1 MEDVD
6 ELDWIQSRGMKIIKD
21 LENMAYGGRL
31 KGLELFQL
39 QWKKSGMVNKT

>member
-1 MEDVD
+1 
-6 ELDWIQSRGMKIIKD
+6 MKLIKD

-39 QWKKSGMVNKT
+39 QQKKSSRVNET